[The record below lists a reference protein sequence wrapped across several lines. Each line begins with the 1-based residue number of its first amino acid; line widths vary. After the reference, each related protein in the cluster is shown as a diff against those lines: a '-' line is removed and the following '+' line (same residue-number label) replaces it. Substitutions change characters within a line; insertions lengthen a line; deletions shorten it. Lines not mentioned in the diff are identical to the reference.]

1 VLLYLFVHL
10 VINERFRKIVSV
22 FNEQNV
28 FVVLYQSHSL
38 VVEVSGGCR
47 SLIGINF
54 LPWLH
59 YSSKQMNTVIWV
71 DLQLTRLNTI

>member
-1 VLLYLFVHL
+1 MNKLCLLF
-10 VINERFRKIVSV
+10 FT
-22 FNEQNV
+22 
-28 FVVLYQSHSL
+28 SHTVWL
-38 VVEVSGGCR
+38 LKFSGGCR
-47 SLIGINF
+47 SLIGIKL

>member
-22 FNEQNV
+22 FNEQIV

-38 VVEVSGGCR
+38 VVEVFGVLSF
-47 SLIGINF
+47 SDWNQIVTMVTIF
-54 LPWLH
+54 L
-59 YSSKQMNTVIWV
+59 KTN
-71 DLQLTRLNTI
+71 